1 MSRVIKRYAAQLMAN
16 SASKTY
22 KSEAPVLFSSP
33 AAVHER
39 RRLRN
44 RVGLLAYKRGMI
56 PWYEPGGA
64 HHACTVLEVDR
75 CQVTDVKS
83 AEKHG
88 YNAVQLGCG
97 AIAVKNTTRPMLG
110 HFARSKVA
118 PKRHIAEFQ
127 VRSSSALLDLGT
139 ELSAEHLIPGQYVDI
154 QARTKGKGFQGVM
167 KRWGFAGMGASH
179 GVSGVHRSAG
189 STGQNTD
196 PARVFPGKKMAGRMG
211 FDYRTMQNLMV
222 VDVDSA
228 NGLII
233 VKGHVPGAKGRL
245 VKITDAVKKPL
256 PQSPKE

>member
-1 MSRVIKRYAAQLMAN
+1 MSRVVKRYVQLMAN
-16 SASKTY
+16 SVANTY
-22 KSEAPVLFSSP
+22 KSEAPILFSSP
-33 AAVHER
+33 IAVHER

-56 PWYEPGGA
+56 PWYEPSGA
-64 HHACTVLEVDR
+64 HYACTLLEVDR

-83 AEKHG
+83 FEKHG
-88 YNAVQLGCG
+88 YNAIQLGCG
-97 AIAVKNTTRPMLG
+97 AIATKNATRPMLG

-127 VRSSSALLDLGT
+127 VRSSSGLLPLGT
-139 ELSAEHLIPGQYVDI
+139 ELSADHLLPGQFVDI

-167 KRWGFAGMGASH
+167 KRWGFGGMNASH

-211 FDYRTMQNLMV
+211 FDNCTIQNLKV
-222 VDVDSA
+222 LDIDKD

-233 VKGHVPGAKGRL
+233 VKGHVPGARGRL

-256 PQSPKE
+256 PIAPKE